1 MATASSNTKTANQTD
16 AAADS
21 LRDVNEQVLDFGR
34 KASAS
39 VLDAYETTLKTFADY
54 QDKLAESSQ
63 VEWVSNLAHA
73 QAELT
78 RGVAKVYA
86 STARPHQVAPLCSR
100 HRRAASGRPVVV
112 SG

>member
-1 MATASSNTKTANQTD
+1 MATATNTKTAKQTD

-34 KASAS
+34 KTGASI
-39 VLDAYETTLKTFADY
+39 LDAYESTLTTVADY
-54 QDKLAESSQ
+54 QDKVAETSQ
-63 VEWVSNLAHA
+63 VEWLSSLAHA

-86 STARPHQVAPLCSR
+86 STARGLIK
-100 HRRAASGRPVVV
+100 
-112 SG
+112 

>member
-1 MATASSNTKTANQTD
+1 MATATSNTKTANQTN

-39 VLDAYETTLKTFADY
+39 VLDAYESTLKTFADY
-54 QDKLAESSQ
+54 QDKVADTSQ

-86 STARPHQVAPLCSR
+86 STARGLIK
-100 HRRAASGRPVVV
+100 
-112 SG
+112 

>member
-1 MATASSNTKTANQTD
+1 LAADRLAERGTGPH

-39 VLDAYETTLKTFADY
+39 VLDADESTLKTFADY
-54 QDKLAESSQ
+54 PGQGRRLEPGR
-63 VEWVSNLAHA
+63 VGLSNLAHA

-86 STARPHQVAPLCSR
+86 STARGLIE
-100 HRRAASGRPVVV
+100 
-112 SG
+112 

>member
-1 MATASSNTKTANQTD
+1 MATATNTKTAKQTD

-34 KASAS
+34 KTGASI
-39 VLDAYETTLKTFADY
+39 LDAYESTLKTVADY
-54 QDKLAESSQ
+54 QDKVAETSQ
-63 VEWVSNLAHA
+63 VEWLSSLAHA

-86 STARPHQVAPLCSR
+86 STARGLIK
-100 HRRAASGRPVVV
+100 
-112 SG
+112 

>member
-1 MATASSNTKTANQTD
+1 MATATSNTKTANQTN

-34 KASAS
+34 KAGTGF
-39 VLDAYETTLKTFADY
+39 LEAYEQNLQTFADY
-54 QDKLAESSQ
+54 QDKVADSSQ
-63 VEWVSNLAHA
+63 VEWISNLAHA

-86 STARPHQVAPLCSR
+86 STARGLIK
-100 HRRAASGRPVVV
+100 
-112 SG
+112 